1 MARMF
6 PGSIMRLESCFIA
19 LEAFELFGL
28 SVTPSLALEALTKST
43 DHIEEHRME
52 QILVERSMGR
62 NYERLEFLGDC
73 FLKMTTSISLFS
85 KHPEDNEFEYHVSR
99 MVMIC
104 NKNLLKTALE
114 VELYKYIRS
123 FSFSR

>member
-1 MARMF
+1 MARLF
-6 PGSIMRLESCFIA
+6 PGNITRLESYLIA
-19 LEAFELFGL
+19 LEAFELLGL
-28 SVTPSLALEALTKST
+28 TVKPGLALEALTKST
-43 DHIEEHRME
+43 DHREEHRME
-52 QILVERSMGR
+52 QLLVERSMGK

-73 FLKMTTSISLFS
+73 FLKMTTSISVFT
-85 KHPEDNEFEYHVSR
+85 KYPNDNEFEYHVSR

-123 FSFSR
+123 ASFSR